1 MTAAPASA
9 ETPNLILNPV
19 WDRPRTGTHF
29 LSGDHACA
37 EGALYAGC
45 RFFAGYPITPAT
57 EIAERLAERLPEVGG
72 QYIQMEDEIASMIA
86 ILGASVTGAK
96 SMTATSGP
104 GFSLMMENLG
114 LAYMM
119 EVPTV
124 VVDVQRGGPST
135 GLPTTVGQQDMM
147 QARFGPHGDF
157 TSISLCPQSPQEA
170 FNLTVHAF
178 NVAERLRTPV
188 LLMMDEVVGH
198 MHERV
203 VIPSPGEIPLV
214 SRPRATVP
222 PEEYHTYRPGP
233 DLVPPMALAGEGY
246 SVLFTGLTHDED
258 GRPVTT
264 YAAQK
269 VLVPRLRDKI
279 LKNRDVYERFDLY
292 KTEDATTLVVAYG
305 ISARSARR
313 AVDLGR
319 EKGLALGLFRPISVW
334 PFPAEKLRSFK
345 NVTKIVVAEINLGQ
359 VVLEVRRIAGPYA
372 EVVHV
377 GNPGGQVLSPETI
390 LEACM
395 SPRRANP

>member
-1 MTAAPASA
+1 MSAAQ
-9 ETPNLILNPV
+9 NLILSPV
-19 WDRPRTGTHF
+19 WDRARTGTHF

-37 EGALYAGC
+37 EGAIYAGC

-57 EIAERLAERLPEVGG
+57 EIAERLAERLPEIGG
-72 QYIQMEDEIASMIA
+72 QYIQMEDEIASMAA

-114 LAYMM
+114 LGYM
-119 EVPTV
+119 EEIPTV

-135 GLPTTVGQQDMM
+135 GLPTSVGQQDMM

-157 TSISLCPQSPQEA
+157 TSITFSPQSPQEA

-198 MHERV
+198 MYERV
-203 VIPSPGEIPLV
+203 VIPPAGEIPLV
-214 SRPRATVP
+214 SRARPTVP

-233 DLVPPMALAGEGY
+233 DLVPPMALAGDGY
-246 SVLFTGLTHDED
+246 SVLFTGLTHDEN

-264 YAAQK
+264 YDAQK
-269 VLVPRLRDKI
+269 VLVPRLREKI
-279 LKNRDVYERFDLY
+279 LRNREVYERVGLY
-292 KTEDATTLVVAYG
+292 NTEDATTLVISYG
-305 ISARSARR
+305 ITARSARR

-319 EKGLALGLFRPISVW
+319 EKGLPIGLFRPLSVW
-334 PFPAEKLRSFK
+334 PFPAEKLRSHK
-345 NVTKIVVAEINLGQ
+345 NVKRIVVAEINMGQ

-372 EVVHV
+372 EVIHV
-377 GNPGGQVLSPETI
+377 GNPGGLVISAETI
-390 LEACM
+390 LEACTA
-395 SPRRANP
+395 PPGARP